1 MDRPRSSF
9 SSDGWGA
16 LDVSPRPFFQKGRD
30 RFFVVRDGL
39 RYATP
44 LFIVVIFVELTDLIF
59 AVDSIPAVF
68 AVTQDPFIVLTSA
81 TTRPEVPR
89 WDSFAYVTFIVA
101 VEGEFGIKFPLADV
115 ESFQTVGDIVNA
127 IKTLRHA

>member
-1 MDRPRSSF
+1 VTD
-9 SSDGWGA
+9 A
-16 LDVSPRPFFQKGRD
+16 EILDTLTRILRD
-30 RFFVVRDGL
+30 L
-39 RYATP
+39 
-44 LFIVVIFVELTDLIF
+44 LE
-59 AVDSIPAVF
+59 
-68 AVTQDPFIVLTSA
+68 DPSIVLTPA

-127 IKTLRHA
+127 IRTLSA